1 MGNICIGREV
11 VICLYVYITVAEIR
25 VRSPKNE
32 HISEVGLGFG
42 KWLAPEQFEG
52 LCFISCED
60 LWTLRSKGHRY

>member
-42 KWLAPEQFEG
+42 VASDATRGVAGPLLLGP
-52 LCFISCED
+52 
-60 LWTLRSKGHRY
+60 LRRLT